1 MYEETKDK
9 PEHTVQYTS
18 IDYHSMCQRSKAK
31 IKAMQDMGMP
41 TMHDPKSTPEETEQ
55 GHMGGYSIMMFGK

>member
-18 IDYHSMCQRSKAK
+18 IDYHSMCQKSKAK
-31 IKAMQDMGMP
+31 IRAMQDMGGA
-41 TMHDPKSTPEETEQ
+41 HYLRSQ
-55 GHMGGYSIMMFGK
+55 VYA